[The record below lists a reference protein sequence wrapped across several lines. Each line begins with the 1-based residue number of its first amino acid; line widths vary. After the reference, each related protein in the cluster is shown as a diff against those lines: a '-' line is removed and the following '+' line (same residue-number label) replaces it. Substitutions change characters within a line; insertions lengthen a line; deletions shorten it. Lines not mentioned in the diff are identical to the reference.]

1 MVKNLIGRLFNS
13 SSHFRSFCKYLCFSS
28 HSSYRK
34 EKKIKTKQSK
44 RDEAMLGFENSGKLL
59 KLLHGGE
66 ERTIEEIV
74 SDFNTIFSPSLRFYA
89 CSALELLLDPKALLL
104 LYIRAFFLLLLL
116 FVSRQFCRFYMIG

>member
-1 MVKNLIGRLFNS
+1 
-13 SSHFRSFCKYLCFSS
+13 
-28 HSSYRK
+28 
-34 EKKIKTKQSK
+34 
-44 RDEAMLGFENSGKLL
+44 MLGFENSGKLL

-74 SDFNTIFSPSLRFYA
+74 SDFNTIFPPSLHFYA